1 MPSRIQSTVPTTDRT
16 APAPR
21 RSLRWR
27 VVDIVVASVLAVAL
41 GVVFKVWEFP
51 YEPLSAAT
59 ELRYTGQTASGPLV
73 SVRVELTRARGTA
86 GLLELRVHRVQG
98 RWLINDFVVD
108 GDSFVAQHRARIDR
122 SLRR

>member
-1 MPSRIQSTVPTTDRT
+1 MSR
-16 APAPR
+16 AP
-21 RSLRWR
+21 L
-27 VVDIVVASVLAVAL
+27 
-41 GVVFKVWEFP
+41 
-51 YEPLSAAT
+51 
-59 ELRYTGQTASGPLV
+59 
-73 SVRVELTRARGTA
+73 VELTRARGTA